1 MFHIKY
7 INIKNALVPTNFY
20 YTNLFIVPEWL
31 PPSAMM
37 TSSGVSFTN
46 IQEPKSHQKFLREKK
61 TNGSDQQPQP
71 ASLNPNRASYPGPA
85 TTITS
90 TDLSA
95 MSSSSTSSSGERLN
109 GTDGKVCTMCD
120 LHDFG
125 LT

>member
-1 MFHIKY
+1 M
-7 INIKNALVPTNFY
+7 L
-20 YTNLFIVPEWL
+20 YTIFIVPEWV

-61 TNGSDQQPQP
+61 TNGSGQQPQP

-85 TTITS
+85 ASATMTS

-109 GTDGKVCTMCD
+109 GTDGKKM
-120 LHDFG
+120 LRIFF
-125 LT
+125 

>member
-1 MFHIKY
+1 MFHRKEYYTNNKIY
-7 INIKNALVPTNFY
+7 ITIKNALVPTLL
-20 YTNLFIVPEWL
+20 LFIVSEWM

-61 TNGSDQQPQP
+61 TNGSGQQPQP

-85 TTITS
+85 ASATMTS

-109 GTDGKVCTMCD
+109 GTDGKEM
-120 LHDFG
+120 
-125 LT
+125 

>member
-1 MFHIKY
+1 
-7 INIKNALVPTNFY
+7 
-20 YTNLFIVPEWL
+20 
-31 PPSAMM
+31 MM

-61 TNGSDQQPQP
+61 TNGSGQQPQP

-85 TTITS
+85 ASATMTS

-109 GTDGKVCTMCD
+109 GTDGEKMLRIFFLNLQMIISFFSTKIFQMIRTVFNHQ
-120 LHDFG
+120 LPPPIAI
-125 LT
+125 

>member
-1 MFHIKY
+1 
-7 INIKNALVPTNFY
+7 
-20 YTNLFIVPEWL
+20 
-31 PPSAMM
+31 MM

-61 TNGSDQQPQP
+61 TNGSGQQPQP

-85 TTITS
+85 ASATMTS

-109 GTDGKVCTMCD
+109 GTDGKKM
-120 LHDFG
+120 LRIFFFYK
-125 LT
+125 

>member
-1 MFHIKY
+1 M
-7 INIKNALVPTNFY
+7 L
-20 YTNLFIVPEWL
+20 YTIFIVPEWV

-61 TNGSDQQPQP
+61 TNGSGQQPQP

-85 TTITS
+85 ASTTMTS
-90 TDLSA
+90 TDLSSA

-109 GTDGKVCTMCD
+109 GTDGKKMLRIFFLKFTD
-120 LHDFG
+120 NYISFFPPKYFR
-125 LT
+125 